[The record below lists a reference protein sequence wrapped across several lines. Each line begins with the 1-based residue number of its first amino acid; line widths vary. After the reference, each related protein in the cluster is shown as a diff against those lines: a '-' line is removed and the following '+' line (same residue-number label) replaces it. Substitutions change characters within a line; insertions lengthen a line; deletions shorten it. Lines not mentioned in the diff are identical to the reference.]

1 MSKGVLA
8 LSLGTP
14 RRPWESSARQQPT
27 LSVLSR
33 ICTVQEASETPWSVA
48 GNGSSRVLTCS
59 VWLVKIKRGGD
70 LACPVVSLPRTWRKW
85 FMTTSQTLL
94 GKYNSA
100 LHQPMFE
107 NKVSQET
114 VWKPVLSL
122 SLIGLTICLVNQSSC
137 HSCLVLLVTHSGN
150 LWRGR
155 GGAATLAEGSEDL
168 GFA

>member
-1 MSKGVLA
+1 
-8 LSLGTP
+8 
-14 RRPWESSARQQPT
+14 
-27 LSVLSR
+27 
-33 ICTVQEASETPWSVA
+33 
-48 GNGSSRVLTCS
+48 
-59 VWLVKIKRGGD
+59 
-70 LACPVVSLPRTWRKW
+70 
-85 FMTTSQTLL
+85 MTTSQTLL

-137 HSCLVLLVTHSGN
+137 HLCLVLLVTHSGN

-155 GGAATLAEGSEDL
+155 GWGAATLAEGSEDL